1 MKDESKWSGGVL
13 GSLVSGVVGVALLAS
28 PGRAVSAD
36 QYRQQ
41 GLAYRQQERYPEAIS
56 ALTRAVELDP
66 ENISGRVV
74 LGWTQHRAGQATA
87 AAKTLLDAFYL
98 NPFNVPTSNALGIV
112 YLVGGNLSAAITT
125 HTWAALLKPD
135 NEIAHYNLSLALE
148 RIRQYDLAIAT
159 AREAVR
165 LEPTNPHPL
174 IALALAQSG
183 NQDTALAQQ
192 TFRQAIDLD
201 GRYGDAR
208 FLTYLNEAGF
218 SPDQIQRS
226 QQILQL
232 L

>member
-1 MKDESKWSGGVL
+1 MKDEGTGPGSVL
-13 GSLVSGVVGVALLAS
+13 SVVVSSMAAITLLAS

-41 GLAYRQQERYPEAIS
+41 GLAYRQQERYPEAIA

-66 ENISGRVV
+66 QNISGRVV
-74 LGWTQHRAGQATA
+74 LGWTQHRAGQSTA
-87 AAKTLLDAFYL
+87 AATTLLDAFYL

-148 RIRQYDLAIAT
+148 RIGQYDLAVAT
-159 AREAVR
+159 AKEAAR

-174 IALALAQSG
+174 IALALAHWG
-183 NQDTALAQQ
+183 NQDRALAQQ
-192 TFRQAIDLD
+192 TFRWAIDLD

-218 SPDQIQRS
+218 SPEQIQRS